1 MLNQTAYKEKSMF
14 DLTICQK
21 GSFILKICLVEGS
34 FIALITNIKGEV
46 LWTQKG
52 ICPSIQV
59 ATDKGFAMIENFV
72 ITEEYLLSLKHYY
85 KKCLRYQK
93 EQNFSK
99 AYFYL
104 KKVLFCIRRFL
115 IRKSLGFWY
124 FIPNKQKF

>member
-1 MLNQTAYKEKSMF
+1 MF
-14 DLTICQK
+14 NLTICQK
-21 GSFILKICLVEGS
+21 GSFILKICLSEGS
-34 FIALITNIKGEV
+34 FITLITNIKGEV
-46 LWTQKG
+46 LWMQEG
-52 ICPSIQV
+52 NCPSIHL
-59 ATDKGFAMIENFV
+59 ANNKGFSMIKNFV
-72 ITEEYLLSLKHYY
+72 ITEKYLLLLNTYY
-85 KKCLRYQK
+85 NQCLHYQK